1 MYDSSYADM
10 ATFASVATLASL
22 ISTYSLIILAFYVL
36 IIVAQ
41 WKIFTK
47 AGQEGWKAL
56 IPIYNVVVLYKI
68 IGLSPWLL
76 LLYLLSVVPVVG
88 WIISIALSIVSTV
101 KLAKAFNQSTAFIF
115 GLLFLSPIFQM
126 ILGFGKA
133 EYVGPENNK
142 HISAINLKLYA
153 YA

>member
-22 ISTYSLIILAFYVL
+22 ISTYSLIILVFYVL

-133 EYVGPENNK
+133 EYVGPENNTTNT
-142 HISAINLKLYA
+142 SVQL
-153 YA
+153 

>member
-76 LLYLLSVVPVVG
+76 YLLSVVPVVG

-133 EYVGPENNK
+133 EYVGPENNTTNT
-142 HISAINLKLYA
+142 SVQ
-153 YA
+153 

>member
-1 MYDSSYADM
+1 MCDSSYADM

-101 KLAKAFNQSTAFIF
+101 ELAKAFNQSTAFIF

-133 EYVGPENNK
+133 EYGGPENNTTNT
-142 HISAINLKLYA
+142 SVQ
-153 YA
+153 

>member
-88 WIISIALSIVSTV
+88 WIISVALSIVSMV

-126 ILGFGKA
+126 ILGFGEA
-133 EYVGPENNK
+133 EYVGPENNTTNA
-142 HISAINLKLYA
+142 SVQ
-153 YA
+153 

>member
-10 ATFASVATLASL
+10 ATFASAATLASL

-47 AGQEGWKAL
+47 AGQEGWKAI

-76 LLYLLSVVPVVG
+76 LLYLLSAIPVVG
-88 WIISIALSIVSTV
+88 WIISAALSIVSMV

-133 EYVGPENNK
+133 EYVGPANDTTNTTVQ
-142 HISAINLKLYA
+142 
-153 YA
+153 

>member
-133 EYVGPENNK
+133 EYVGPEKNTTNT
-142 HISAINLKLYA
+142 SVQ
-153 YA
+153 

>member
-47 AGQEGWKAL
+47 AGQEGWKAI

-133 EYVGPENNK
+133 EYVGPENN
-142 HISAINLKLYA
+142 ITNTSVQ
-153 YA
+153 

>member
-76 LLYLLSVVPVVG
+76 LLYLLSIVPVVG

-133 EYVGPENNK
+133 EYVGPENNTTNT
-142 HISAINLKLYA
+142 SVQ
-153 YA
+153 

>member
-10 ATFASVATLASL
+10 ATFASVAPLASL

-133 EYVGPENNK
+133 EYVGPENNTTNT
-142 HISAINLKLYA
+142 SVQ
-153 YA
+153 

>member
-115 GLLFLSPIFQM
+115 GLLFLSTIFQM

-133 EYVGPENNK
+133 EYVGPENNTTNT
-142 HISAINLKLYA
+142 SVQ
-153 YA
+153 

>member
-10 ATFASVATLASL
+10 ATFASVAIWASL
-22 ISTYSLIILAFYVL
+22 ISTNSLTVLAFYVL

-68 IGLSPWLL
+68 IVLSPWLL

-133 EYVGPENNK
+133 EYVGPENNTTNT
-142 HISAINLKLYA
+142 SVQ
-153 YA
+153 

>member
-22 ISTYSLIILAFYVL
+22 ISTYSIIILAFYVL

-133 EYVGPENNK
+133 EYVGPENNTTNT
-142 HISAINLKLYA
+142 SVQ
-153 YA
+153 

>member
-115 GLLFLSPIFQM
+115 GFLFLSPIFQM

-133 EYVGPENNK
+133 EYVGPENN
-142 HISAINLKLYA
+142 ITNTSVQ
-153 YA
+153 

>member
-22 ISTYSLIILAFYVL
+22 ISTYSLINLAFYVL

-133 EYVGPENNK
+133 EYVGPENNTT
-142 HISAINLKLYA
+142 NT
-153 YA
+153 

>member
-47 AGQEGWKAL
+47 AGQEGWRAL

-133 EYVGPENNK
+133 EYVGPENNTTNT
-142 HISAINLKLYA
+142 SVQ
-153 YA
+153 

>member
-22 ISTYSLIILAFYVL
+22 ISTYSLIILVFYVL

-133 EYVGPENNK
+133 EYVGPENNTTNT
-142 HISAINLKLYA
+142 SVQ
-153 YA
+153 

>member
-36 IIVAQ
+36 IIVAK

-133 EYVGPENNK
+133 EYVGPENNTTNT
-142 HISAINLKLYA
+142 SVQ
-153 YA
+153 

>member
-1 MYDSSYADM
+1 MYNSSYADM

-56 IPIYNVVVLYKI
+56 IPIYNVVVLFKI

-133 EYVGPENNK
+133 EYVGPENNTTNT
-142 HISAINLKLYA
+142 SVQ
-153 YA
+153 